1 MKINEF
7 NCISEHNNI
16 DEYLEFYKYVK
27 SNMKEP
33 SWLGEFSLNELKN
46 ILNNEGKLFNFYDN
60 NIIVCSMLY
69 IPSNNKT
76 LEKHNLKYDEDLVGS
91 CGPIMVNPEYVGN
104 KFQKQMLELLDKD
117 CKNIGKRY
125 KKPNKKINKR
135 KVIKFILFIIII
147 YLIFTY
153 LTYNPLKYKLF
164 KDPINNIYGIKKE
177 S

>member
-1 MKINEF
+1 MVSNMKTNEF

-46 ILNNEGKLFNFYDN
+46 VLNNEGKLFNFYDN

-76 LEKHNLKYDEDLVGS
+76 LEKHNLKYDEKLVGS
-91 CGPIMVNPEYVGN
+91 CGPIMVNPKYVGN
-104 KFQKQMLELLDKD
+104 KFQKQMLELLDKY
-117 CKNIGKRY
+117 CKSIGKRY
-125 KKPNKKINKR
+125 
-135 KVIKFILFIIII
+135 
-147 YLIFTY
+147 IFTKVHPDNIY
-153 LTYNPLKYKLF
+153 S
-164 KDPINNIYGIKKE
+164 INNFVSDGYKFVETYKTSSGEPRSVYFKE
-177 S
+177 I

>member
-7 NCISEHNNI
+7 NCISEHNDI

-33 SWLGEFSLNELKN
+33 SWLGEFSLNDLKN

-104 KFQKQMLELLDKD
+104 KFQKQMLELLDKY

-125 KKPNKKINKR
+125 
-135 KVIKFILFIIII
+135 
-147 YLIFTY
+147 IFTKVHPDNIY
-153 LTYNPLKYKLF
+153 S
-164 KDPINNIYGIKKE
+164 INNFISDGYKFVETYKTSSGELRSVYFKE
-177 S
+177 I

>member
-104 KFQKQMLELLDKD
+104 KFQKQMLELLDKY
-117 CKNIGKRY
+117 CKNIGK
-125 KKPNKKINKR
+125 
-135 KVIKFILFIIII
+135 I
-147 YLIFTY
+147 YIFTKVHPDNIY
-153 LTYNPLKYKLF
+153 S
-164 KDPINNIYGIKKE
+164 INNFISDGYKFVETYKTSSGELRGVYFKE
-177 S
+177 I

>member
-76 LEKHNLKYDEDLVGS
+76 LEKHNLKYDEKLVGS
-91 CGPIMVNPEYVGN
+91 CGPIMVNSKYVGN
-104 KFQKQMLELLDKD
+104 KFQKQMLEDKY
-117 CKNIGKRY
+117 CKSIGKRY
-125 KKPNKKINKR
+125 
-135 KVIKFILFIIII
+135 
-147 YLIFTY
+147 IFTKVHPDNIY
-153 LTYNPLKYKLF
+153 S
-164 KDPINNIYGIKKE
+164 INNFISDGYKFVETYKTSSGESRSVYFKE
-177 S
+177 I

>member
-91 CGPIMVNPEYVGN
+91 CGLIMVNPEYVGN
-104 KFQKQMLELLDKD
+104 KFQKQMLELLDKY
-117 CKNIGKRY
+117 CKNIGK
-125 KKPNKKINKR
+125 
-135 KVIKFILFIIII
+135 I
-147 YLIFTY
+147 YIFTKVHPDNIY
-153 LTYNPLKYKLF
+153 S
-164 KDPINNIYGIKKE
+164 INNFISDGYKFVETYKTSSGESRSVYFKE
-177 S
+177 I

>member
-76 LEKHNLKYDEDLVGS
+76 LEKHNLKYDEKLVGS
-91 CGPIMVNPEYVGN
+91 CGPIMVNPKYVGN
-104 KFQKQMLELLDKD
+104 KFQKQMLELLDKY

-125 KKPNKKINKR
+125 
-135 KVIKFILFIIII
+135 
-147 YLIFTY
+147 IFTKVHPDNIY
-153 LTYNPLKYKLF
+153 S
-164 KDPINNIYGIKKE
+164 INNFISDGYKFVETYKTSSGELRSVYFKE
-177 S
+177 I

>member
-46 ILNNEGKLFNFYDN
+46 ILNNEGKLFNLYDN

-76 LEKHNLKYDEDLVGS
+76 LEKHNLKYDEKLVGS
-91 CGPIMVNPEYVGN
+91 CGTIMVNPKYVGN
-104 KFQKQMLELLDKD
+104 KFQKQMLELLDKY
-117 CKNIGKRY
+117 CKSIGKRY
-125 KKPNKKINKR
+125 
-135 KVIKFILFIIII
+135 
-147 YLIFTY
+147 IFTKVHPDNIY
-153 LTYNPLKYKLF
+153 S
-164 KDPINNIYGIKKE
+164 INNFISDGYKFVETYKTSSGESRSVYFKE
-177 S
+177 I

>member
-33 SWLGEFSLNELKN
+33 SWLEEFSLNELKN

-76 LEKHNLKYDEDLVGS
+76 LEKHNLKYDEKLVGS

-104 KFQKQMLELLDKD
+104 KFQKQMLELLDKY
-117 CKNIGKRY
+117 CKNIDKRY
-125 KKPNKKINKR
+125 
-135 KVIKFILFIIII
+135 
-147 YLIFTY
+147 IFTKVHPDNIY
-153 LTYNPLKYKLF
+153 S
-164 KDPINNIYGIKKE
+164 INNFISDGYKFVETYKTSSGELRSVYFKE
-177 S
+177 I

>member
-76 LEKHNLKYDEDLVGS
+76 LKKHNLKYDEDLVGS
-91 CGPIMVNPEYVGN
+91 CGPIMVNPKYVGN
-104 KFQKQMLELLDKD
+104 KFQKQMLELLDKY
-117 CKNIGKRY
+117 CKSIGKRY
-125 KKPNKKINKR
+125 
-135 KVIKFILFIIII
+135 
-147 YLIFTY
+147 IFTKVHPDNIY
-153 LTYNPLKYKLF
+153 S
-164 KDPINNIYGIKKE
+164 INNFVSNGYEFVETYKTSSGEPRNVYFKE
-177 S
+177 I

>member
-76 LEKHNLKYDEDLVGS
+76 LEKHNLKYDEKLVGS
-91 CGPIMVNPEYVGN
+91 CGPIMVNSKYVGN
-104 KFQKQMLELLDKD
+104 KFQKQMLELLDKY
-117 CKNIGKRY
+117 CKSIGKRY
-125 KKPNKKINKR
+125 
-135 KVIKFILFIIII
+135 
-147 YLIFTY
+147 IFTKVHPDNIY
-153 LTYNPLKYKLF
+153 S
-164 KDPINNIYGIKKE
+164 INNFISDGYKFVETYKTSSGESRSVYFKE
-177 S
+177 I

>member
-1 MKINEF
+1 MVSNMKINEF
-7 NCISEHNNI
+7 NCISKNNNI

-76 LEKHNLKYDEDLVGS
+76 LKKHNLKYDEKLVGS
-91 CGPIMVNPEYVGN
+91 CGPIMVNPKYVGN
-104 KFQKQMLELLDKD
+104 KFQKQMLELLDKY
-117 CKNIGKRY
+117 CKSIGKRY
-125 KKPNKKINKR
+125 
-135 KVIKFILFIIII
+135 
-147 YLIFTY
+147 IFTKVHPDNIY
-153 LTYNPLKYKLF
+153 S
-164 KDPINNIYGIKKE
+164 INNFVSDGYKFVETYKTSSGESRSVYFKE
-177 S
+177 I

>member
-104 KFQKQMLELLDKD
+104 KFQKQMLELLDKY
-117 CKNIGKRY
+117 CKSIGKRY
-125 KKPNKKINKR
+125 
-135 KVIKFILFIIII
+135 
-147 YLIFTY
+147 IFTKVHPDNIY
-153 LTYNPLKYKLF
+153 S
-164 KDPINNIYGIKKE
+164 INNFISDGYKFVETYKTSSGESRSVYFKE
-177 S
+177 I

>member
-46 ILNNEGKLFNFYDN
+46 VLNNEGKLFNFYDNN

-76 LEKHNLKYDEDLVGS
+76 LEKHNLKYDEKLVGS
-91 CGPIMVNPEYVGN
+91 CGPIMVNPKYVGN
-104 KFQKQMLELLDKD
+104 KFQKQMLELLDKY
-117 CKNIGKRY
+117 CKSIGKRY
-125 KKPNKKINKR
+125 
-135 KVIKFILFIIII
+135 
-147 YLIFTY
+147 IFTKVHPDNIY
-153 LTYNPLKYKLF
+153 S
-164 KDPINNIYGIKKE
+164 INNFVSNGYKFVETYKTSSGESRSVYFKE
-177 S
+177 I

>member
-76 LEKHNLKYDEDLVGS
+76 LEKHNLKYDEKLVGS

-104 KFQKQMLELLDKD
+104 KFQKQMLELLDKY
-117 CKNIGKRY
+117 CKNIDKRY
-125 KKPNKKINKR
+125 
-135 KVIKFILFIIII
+135 
-147 YLIFTY
+147 IFTKVHPDNIY
-153 LTYNPLKYKLF
+153 S
-164 KDPINNIYGIKKE
+164 INNFVSNGYKFVETYKTSSGELRSVYFKE
-177 S
+177 I

>member
-76 LEKHNLKYDEDLVGS
+76 LEKHNLKYDEKLVGS
-91 CGPIMVNPEYVGN
+91 CGPIMVNSKYVGY
-104 KFQKQMLELLDKD
+104 KFQKQMLELLDKY
-117 CKNIGKRY
+117 CKSIGKRY
-125 KKPNKKINKR
+125 
-135 KVIKFILFIIII
+135 
-147 YLIFTY
+147 IFTKVHPDNIY
-153 LTYNPLKYKLF
+153 S
-164 KDPINNIYGIKKE
+164 INNFISDGYKFVETYKTSSGELRSVYFKE
-177 S
+177 I

>member
-1 MKINEF
+1 MVNNMKINEF
-7 NCISEHNNI
+7 NCISENNDI
-16 DEYLEFYKYVK
+16 DEYLAFYKYVK

-76 LEKHNLKYDEDLVGS
+76 LEKHNLKYDEKLVGS

-104 KFQKQMLELLDKD
+104 KFQKQMLELLDKY
-117 CKNIGKRY
+117 CKNIGK
-125 KKPNKKINKR
+125 
-135 KVIKFILFIIII
+135 I
-147 YLIFTY
+147 YIFTKVHPDNIY
-153 LTYNPLKYKLF
+153 S
-164 KDPINNIYGIKKE
+164 INNFISDGYKFVETYKTSSGESRSVYFKE
-177 S
+177 I

>member
-7 NCISEHNNI
+7 NCISENNNI
-16 DEYLEFYKYVK
+16 DEYLKFYKYVK

-76 LEKHNLKYDEDLVGS
+76 LKKHSLNYDEKLVGS
-91 CGPIMVNPEYVGN
+91 CGPIMVNPKYVGN
-104 KFQKQMLELLDKD
+104 KFQKQMLELLDKY
-117 CKNIGKRY
+117 CKSIGKRY
-125 KKPNKKINKR
+125 
-135 KVIKFILFIIII
+135 
-147 YLIFTY
+147 IFTKVHPDNIY
-153 LTYNPLKYKLF
+153 S
-164 KDPINNIYGIKKE
+164 INNFISDGYKFVETYKTSSGELRSVYFKE
-177 S
+177 I

>member
-76 LEKHNLKYDEDLVGS
+76 LEKHNLKYDEKLVGS
-91 CGPIMVNPEYVGN
+91 CGPIMVNPKYVGN
-104 KFQKQMLELLDKD
+104 KFQKQMLELLDKY
-117 CKNIGKRY
+117 CKSIGKRY
-125 KKPNKKINKR
+125 
-135 KVIKFILFIIII
+135 
-147 YLIFTY
+147 IFTKVHPDNIY
-153 LTYNPLKYKLF
+153 SINNFVSDGYKFVEKYKTSSGEPRSVYF
-164 KDPINNIYGIKKE
+164 KEI
-177 S
+177 

>member
-76 LEKHNLKYDEDLVGS
+76 LEKYNLKYDEKLVGS
-91 CGPIMVNPEYVGN
+91 CGPIMVNPKYVGN
-104 KFQKQMLELLDKD
+104 KLQKQMLELLDKY
-117 CKNIGKRY
+117 CKSIGKRY
-125 KKPNKKINKR
+125 
-135 KVIKFILFIIII
+135 
-147 YLIFTY
+147 IFTKVHPDNIY
-153 LTYNPLKYKLF
+153 S
-164 KDPINNIYGIKKE
+164 INNFVSNGYKFVETYKTSSGEPRSVYFKE
-177 S
+177 I

>member
-76 LEKHNLKYDEDLVGS
+76 LEKHNLKYDEKLVGS

-104 KFQKQMLELLDKD
+104 KFQKQMLELLDKY
-117 CKNIGKRY
+117 CKSIGKRY
-125 KKPNKKINKR
+125 
-135 KVIKFILFIIII
+135 
-147 YLIFTY
+147 IFTKVHPDNIY
-153 LTYNPLKYKLF
+153 S
-164 KDPINNIYGIKKE
+164 INNFVSDGYKFVETYKTSSGEPRSVYFKE
-177 S
+177 I

>member
-60 NIIVCSMLY
+60 NIIVCSLLY

-104 KFQKQMLELLDKD
+104 KFQKQMLELLDKY
-117 CKNIGKRY
+117 CKNIGK
-125 KKPNKKINKR
+125 
-135 KVIKFILFIIII
+135 I
-147 YLIFTY
+147 YIFTKVHPDNIY
-153 LTYNPLKYKLF
+153 S
-164 KDPINNIYGIKKE
+164 INNFISDGYKFVETYKTSSGELRSVYFKE
-177 S
+177 I

>member
-76 LEKHNLKYDEDLVGS
+76 LEKHNLKYDEKLVGS

-104 KFQKQMLELLDKD
+104 KFQKQMLELLDKY
-117 CKNIGKRY
+117 CKSIGKRY
-125 KKPNKKINKR
+125 
-135 KVIKFILFIIII
+135 
-147 YLIFTY
+147 IFTKVHPDNIY
-153 LTYNPLKYKLF
+153 S
-164 KDPINNIYGIKKE
+164 INNFVSNGYKFVETYKTSSGESRSVYFKE
-177 S
+177 I

>member
-76 LEKHNLKYDEDLVGS
+76 LEKHNLKYDEKLVGS
-91 CGPIMVNPEYVGN
+91 CSPIMVNPKYVGN
-104 KFQKQMLELLDKD
+104 KFQKQMLELLDKY
-117 CKNIGKRY
+117 CKSIGKRY
-125 KKPNKKINKR
+125 
-135 KVIKFILFIIII
+135 
-147 YLIFTY
+147 IFTKVHPDNIY
-153 LTYNPLKYKLF
+153 S
-164 KDPINNIYGIKKE
+164 INNFVSDGYKFVETYKTSSGEPRSVYFKE
-177 S
+177 I

>member
-33 SWLGEFSLNELKN
+33 SWIGEFSLNELKN

-104 KFQKQMLELLDKD
+104 KFQKQMLELLDKY
-117 CKNIGKRY
+117 CKNIGK
-125 KKPNKKINKR
+125 
-135 KVIKFILFIIII
+135 I
-147 YLIFTY
+147 YIFTKVHPDNIY
-153 LTYNPLKYKLF
+153 S
-164 KDPINNIYGIKKE
+164 INNFISDGYKFVETYKTSSGELRSVYFKE
-177 S
+177 I

>member
-104 KFQKQMLELLDKD
+104 KFQKQMLELLDKY

-125 KKPNKKINKR
+125 
-135 KVIKFILFIIII
+135 
-147 YLIFTY
+147 IFTKVHPDNIY
-153 LTYNPLKYKLF
+153 S
-164 KDPINNIYGIKKE
+164 INNFISDGYKFVETYKTSSGELRSVYFKE
-177 S
+177 I

>member
-76 LEKHNLKYDEDLVGS
+76 LKKHNLKYDEDLVGS
-91 CGPIMVNPEYVGN
+91 CGPIMVNPKYVGN
-104 KFQKQMLELLDKD
+104 KFQKQMLELLDKY
-117 CKNIGKRY
+117 CKSIGKRY
-125 KKPNKKINKR
+125 IFA
-135 KVIKFILFIIII
+135 KVHPDNI
-147 YLIFTY
+147 YS
-153 LTYNPLKYKLF
+153 
-164 KDPINNIYGIKKE
+164 INNFISDGYKFVETYKTSSGELRSVYFKE
-177 S
+177 I

>member
-76 LEKHNLKYDEDLVGS
+76 LEKHNLKYDEKLVGS
-91 CGPIMVNPEYVGN
+91 CGPIMVNPKYVGN
-104 KFQKQMLELLDKD
+104 KFQKQMLELLDKY
-117 CKNIGKRY
+117 CKSIGKRY
-125 KKPNKKINKR
+125 
-135 KVIKFILFIIII
+135 
-147 YLIFTY
+147 IFTKVHPDNIY
-153 LTYNPLKYKLF
+153 S
-164 KDPINNIYGIKKE
+164 INNFVSDGYKFLETYKTSSGEPRSVYFK
-177 S
+177 

>member
-104 KFQKQMLELLDKD
+104 KFQKQMLELLDKY
-117 CKNIGKRY
+117 CKNIGKIY
-125 KKPNKKINKR
+125 MFT
-135 KVIKFILFIIII
+135 KVHPDNI
-147 YLIFTY
+147 YS
-153 LTYNPLKYKLF
+153 
-164 KDPINNIYGIKKE
+164 INNFISDGYKFVETYKTSSGELRSVYFKE
-177 S
+177 I

>member
-7 NCISEHNNI
+7 NCISEHNDI

-60 NIIVCSMLY
+60 NTIVCSMLY

-76 LEKHNLKYDEDLVGS
+76 LKKHNLKYDEKLVGS
-91 CGPIMVNPEYVGN
+91 CGPIMVNPKYVGN
-104 KFQKQMLELLDKD
+104 KFQKQMLELLDKY
-117 CKNIGKRY
+117 CKSIGKRY
-125 KKPNKKINKR
+125 
-135 KVIKFILFIIII
+135 
-147 YLIFTY
+147 IFTKVHPDNIY
-153 LTYNPLKYKLF
+153 S
-164 KDPINNIYGIKKE
+164 INNFVSDGYKFVETYKTSSGEPRSVYFKE
-177 S
+177 I